1 MDGDKIQPIKPCGFV
16 RQTIVNPT
24 SESYGRFSTNAQ
36 RVANAISALD
46 AAFAKDKET
55 HEANVPALAANRDLA
70 KRLEEQMLAL
80 GFPRS
85 EWELNPKSRSAHTR
99 YNTVDAGWLRSI
111 RAHVPVDDGF
121 SACEQAY
128 TRLKSEF
135 ERAAKAAAD
144 ADARTAREKEMAE
157 NAAKARRVA
166 DLKLLELCQRRG
178 FDIGTNYDTA
188 LDKLR
193 ASNQRL
199 DLAVA
204 MMQTRDDWS
213 EGCYRVEDAL
223 DRFKPSCP
231 DEEAMANEASGN
243 CAEWGEIMDGR
254 VFRDSCW
261 NYDRI
266 IGTLDE
272 QLRKDAMFL
281 YENVPSW

>member
-85 EWELNPKSRSAHTR
+85 ERELNPKSRSAYTR

-121 SACEQAY
+121 SACEQSYA
-128 TRLKSEF
+128 RLKSEF
-135 ERAAKAAAD
+135 ERAARAAAD
-144 ADARTAREKEMAE
+144 ADALAARQKEYAE
-157 NAAKARRVA
+157 NAAKVKRAS

-178 FDIGTNYDTA
+178 FDIGTDYETA

-193 ASNQRL
+193 ESDQRL

-223 DRFKPSCP
+223 YRFRPWCP
-231 DEEAMANEASGN
+231 DEEAMASEAREN
-243 CAEWGEIMDGR
+243 CDEWGEIMDGR
-254 VFRDSCW
+254 CFRDSCW
-261 NYDRI
+261 GYDRI
-266 IGTLDE
+266 LGTLDD

-281 YENVPSW
+281 YENIPLH